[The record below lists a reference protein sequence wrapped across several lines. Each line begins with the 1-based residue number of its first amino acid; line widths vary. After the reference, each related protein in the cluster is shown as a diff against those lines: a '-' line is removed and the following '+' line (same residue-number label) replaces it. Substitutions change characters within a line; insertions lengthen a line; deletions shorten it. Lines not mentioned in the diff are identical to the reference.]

1 MFVSQG
7 EVEDRT
13 ACLLRTPMIASGWK
27 LKQFNRL
34 ACHIRPMAEVARP
47 DQKKAPPI

>member
-1 MFVSQG
+1 MFVSQM

-13 ACLLRTPMIASGWK
+13 ACLLRTRMIAPSWK

-34 ACHIRPMAEVARP
+34 ACHIDPMAEA
-47 DQKKAPPI
+47 ASL